1 MSTVAQETGSI
12 TAPNG
17 KLRRAESAEERWSR
31 MPVIVDGGDYL
42 ASRRERGT
50 ELYLL
55 GERIEEPADH
65 PIIKTSINSL
75 RMTYDLAISE
85 PEVATVH
92 SPLIDA
98 VINRFLHV
106 VEGPHDLMAKHAMQ
120 RRMGQLTGTCF
131 QRCTGL
137 DVISVLPSINYDL
150 DQVHGTASHS
160 RFMEILTLAQKPN
173 VLLDRKS

>member
-1 MSTVAQETGSI
+1 
-12 TAPNG
+12 
-17 KLRRAESAEERWSR
+17 
-31 MPVIVDGGDYL
+31 MPVNVERGDYL
-42 ASRRERGT
+42 AALRDRGT

-98 VINRFLHV
+98 VINRFLNV
-106 VEGPHDLMAKHAMQ
+106 VEGPHDLMSKHAMQ
-120 RRMGQLTGTCF
+120 RRMGQPTRTCLP
-131 QRCTGL
+131 RCTGPPA
-137 DVISVLPSINYDL
+137 ISVLPSLTYPAH
-150 DQVHGTASHS
+150 QVH
-160 RFMEILTLAQKPN
+160 
-173 VLLDRKS
+173 

>member
-17 KLRRAESAEERWSR
+17 KLRRAESTEERWSR

-42 ASRRERGT
+42 ASLRDRGT

-75 RMTYDLAISE
+75 RMTYALAISA
-85 PEVATVH
+85 PEVSTGHPPPIA
-92 SPLIDA
+92 S
-98 VINRFLHV
+98 VINRFLPV
-106 VEGPHDLMAKHAMQ
+106 GEGPHELVAKHYLQ
-120 RRMGQLTGTCF
+120 RRCAPPTGT
-131 QRCTGL
+131 
-137 DVISVLPSINYDL
+137 
-150 DQVHGTASHS
+150 
-160 RFMEILTLAQKPN
+160 RF
-173 VLLDRKS
+173 

>member
-1 MSTVAQETGSI
+1 MRSSAAGGWPVSWPPGPLRSEQARRRSSGTPSLSRCSGCRTTRPCPRAEPSGTEPHGRSPRQETETMSTVAQETGSI

-42 ASRRERGT
+42 ASLRDRGT

-75 RMTYDLAISE
+75 RLTYDLAI
-85 PEVATVH
+85 
-92 SPLIDA
+92 
-98 VINRFLHV
+98 
-106 VEGPHDLMAKHAMQ
+106 Q
-120 RRMGQLTGTCF
+120 
-131 QRCTGL
+131 
-137 DVISVLPSINYDL
+137 
-150 DQVHGTASHS
+150 
-160 RFMEILTLAQKPN
+160 
-173 VLLDRKS
+173 DRK